1 MRRSHNGGGSD
12 VDDVDD
18 DDDDDDCNRT
28 FELTLRQYQS
38 KV

>member
-1 MRRSHNGGGSD
+1 VRRSHNGGGS
-12 VDDVDD
+12 DVDD

>member
-1 MRRSHNGGGSD
+1 MRRSHNGGGS
-12 VDDVDD
+12 DVDD